1 MTADR
6 YDLYERAAQS
16 PARQA
21 AFLRALLPEGVAA
34 PMLGED
40 FCGTGAVSRAWTAL
54 PGAGGAVCVDRDAEP
69 LARVRGAGGVTVH
82 CCDVRE
88 ATDLVDL
95 LCALNFSICEFHER
109 ADLVGYLRHARRRL
123 RPGGV
128 FVCDLYGGM
137 DAFALGE
144 SEVELRA
151 GEGGEAVYVWEQREA
166 DPLTGR
172 VENAMHFRLE
182 DGSWLRDAFVYDW
195 RLWSAPELRDAMLE
209 AGFGEV
215 AVYDRLG
222 DGVDDEGRVYA
233 LPVEGPDDL
242 DENFVI
248 YLAARP

>member
-1 MTADR
+1 M
-6 YDLYERAAQS
+6 
-16 PARQA
+16 
-21 AFLRALLPEGVAA
+21 
-34 PMLGED
+34 
-40 FCGTGAVSRAWTAL
+40 
-54 PGAGGAVCVDRDAEP
+54 
-69 LARVRGAGGVTVH
+69 
-82 CCDVRE
+82 
-88 ATDLVDL
+88 
-95 LCALNFSICEFHER
+95 
-109 ADLVGYLRHARRRL
+109 
-123 RPGGV
+123 
-128 FVCDLYGGM
+128 CDLYGGV

-172 VENAMHFRLE
+172 VENAMHFRLP

-215 AVYDRLG
+215 AVHDRLG
-222 DGVDDEGRVYA
+222 DAVDEEGRIYA